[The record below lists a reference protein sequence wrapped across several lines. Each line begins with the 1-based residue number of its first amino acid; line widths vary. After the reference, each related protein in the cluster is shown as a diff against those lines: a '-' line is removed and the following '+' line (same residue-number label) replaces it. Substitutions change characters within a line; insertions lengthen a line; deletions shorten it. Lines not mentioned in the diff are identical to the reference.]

1 MTTSPIL
8 EAIDLRKRFG
18 TRSALDGV
26 SLTLRPG
33 EIVGLLGPNGAGKT
47 TTLAI
52 LAALLRPDGGRVLV
66 HGTPA
71 RGARVIALVPQS
83 LALYPT
89 LGVRQNL
96 WHFARMQGL
105 SRTEARDACRRT
117 LADVDLGE
125 RADDPVHALSG
136 GMQRRLN
143 LACAVVHRPAILLLD
158 EPTVGVDLESREHLL
173 RLVRRLRDQ
182 GTAIIYSTHYMEEA
196 ERICDRILLI
206 DRGVLVADGT
216 VEELILLAGRRTSME
231 LTYRGSLPDGW
242 SRPLTGVRALAAS
255 RAAGEVHGKA
265 LLELAA
271 HGQITEVLA
280 QVQAAGARVVDFN
293 LRSANLADA
302 FIALTGRAL
311 GDGPH
316 G

>member
-1 MTTSPIL
+1 MAAPLL
-8 EAIDLRKRFG
+8 EAIDVRKRFG
-18 TRSALDGV
+18 TRTALDGV
-26 SLTLRPG
+26 SLRLWPG
-33 EIVGLLGPNGAGKT
+33 EVVGLLGPNGAGKT

-52 LAALLRPDGGRVLV
+52 LATLLRPDGGRVLV
-66 HGTPA
+66 NGASA
-71 RGARVIALVPQS
+71 RGSSIALVPQS

-89 LGVRQNL
+89 LTVQQNL

-105 SRTEARDACRRT
+105 ARAEARDACRRT
-117 LADVDLGE
+117 VADVGLDE

-143 LACAVVHRPAILLLD
+143 LACAVVHRPEILLLD

-182 GTAIIYSTHYMEEA
+182 GTGIVYSTHYMEEA
-196 ERICDRILLI
+196 ERICDRVLLI
-206 DRGVLVADGT
+206 DRGILVASGT
-216 VEELILLAGRRTSME
+216 VEELIVLAGQRTSME
-231 LTYRGSLPDGW
+231 LTYRGRLPDGW
-242 SRPLTGVRALAAS
+242 NRPLAGVRAVAS
-255 RAAGEVHGKA
+255 SAAAGEVHGKA

-280 QVQAAGARVVDFN
+280 QVHAAGARVVDFN

-316 G
+316 A